1 MSLATAQSTLAV
13 QIIDRLR
20 SVVGSG
26 PVALHEPRFAGNEW
40 EYLKRCLDSTYVSS
54 VGPFVDRF
62 ESDLAAYTG
71 AKYAVAVVNG
81 TAALHVALRL
91 AGVHPGDEVLVPTL
105 TFVATANAVAYCGA
119 TPHFVDSEERTL
131 GLAPQ
136 ALREYL
142 QRITDIRNGQCVNR
156 ATDRVIRALVPMHT
170 FGHPVDI
177 EGLSAVAQDFRL
189 TLLEDAAEALGSTA
203 HDRHVGTFGLMG
215 ILSFNGNKIITT
227 GGGGAILT
235 NNPELA
241 RRAKHLTTTAKVP
254 HPWTYQ
260 HDEIGYN
267 YRLPNI
273 NAALGCAQ
281 LEQLSDLMADK
292 RRIFG
297 RYQTA
302 FKDVPF
308 VRIVAEPEG
317 CRSNYWLQAL
327 LLDDSAAGQRDAI
340 LTATNDAGL
349 MTRPLWTLMHR
360 LPHYRECPAMDVPV
374 AESLERRLINLPSS
388 AQLGMAHNGR
398 HAQSKICEIVTSTD
412 KLWK

>member
-1 MSLATAQSTLAV
+1 MNVTASQSTLAV
-13 QIIDRLR
+13 QVVDALR
-20 SVVGSG
+20 SVVGPG

-40 EYLKRCLDSTYVSS
+40 EYLKTCLDSSYVSS
-54 VGPFVDRF
+54 VGAFVDRF
-62 ESDLAAYTG
+62 ESDLALYTG

-91 AGVHPGDEVLVPTL
+91 AGVLPGDEVLVPTL
-105 TFVATANAVAYCGA
+105 SFVATANAVVYCGA
-119 TPHFVDSEERTL
+119 TPHFVDCEERTL

-142 QRITDIRNGQCVNR
+142 QRVTDIRNGQCVSR

-177 EGLSAVAQDFRL
+177 EGLSAIAHDFHL
-189 TLLEDAAEALGSTA
+189 TLVEDAAEALGSTF
-203 HDRHVGTFGLMG
+203 HDRHTGTFGLMG
-215 ILSFNGNKIITT
+215 VLSFNGNKIITT

-235 NNPELA
+235 NDQELA
-241 RRAKHLTTTAKVP
+241 RRAKHITTTAKVP

-267 YRLPNI
+267 YRLPNL

-281 LEQLSDLMADK
+281 LEQVSELLASK
-292 RRIFG
+292 RRIFD

-302 FKDVPF
+302 FRHLPSMRLVS
-308 VRIVAEPEG
+308 EPDG
-317 CRSNYWLQAL
+317 CRSNYWLQTL
-327 LLDDSAAGQRDAI
+327 LLDESVASQRDVI
-340 LTATNDAGL
+340 LAATNDSEL

-360 LPHYRECPAMDVPV
+360 LPHYRNCPKMDVPV

-388 AQLGMAHNGR
+388 AQLGMARNGKS
-398 HAQSKICEIVTSTD
+398 A
-412 KLWK
+412 